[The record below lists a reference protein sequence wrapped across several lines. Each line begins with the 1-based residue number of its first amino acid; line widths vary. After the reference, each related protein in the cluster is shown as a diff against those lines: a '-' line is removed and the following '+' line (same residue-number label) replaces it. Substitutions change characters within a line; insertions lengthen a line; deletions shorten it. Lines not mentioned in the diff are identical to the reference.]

1 MKHKK
6 ELPEET
12 AFLAYEKVKE
22 RKRWQMAFRRYVV
35 EGIANENNAPFFG
48 LEIAVLKKWF
58 ELQFDET
65 LNWENFGINWQ
76 FEHILPI
83 AYFDFSNEDDLK
95 LCWNYINIRVD
106 SFQPNASRGSKID
119 VLAVKVYFEKL
130 YKQTNF
136 SIVAKMVE
144 KINQIELANIE
155 SNEAIE
161 DYINLNKQKLEKIAT
176 LSNNEFNKLNQG
188 ILLEDI
194 LLERELLKKFGS

>member
-1 MKHKK
+1 
-6 ELPEET
+6 
-12 AFLAYEKVKE
+12 
-22 RKRWQMAFRRYVV
+22 MAFRRYVV
-35 EGIANENNAPFFG
+35 EGIANENYAPFFG

-176 LSNNEFNKLNQG
+176 LSNYEFNKLNQG
-188 ILLEDI
+188 FIA
-194 LLERELLKKFGS
+194 

>member
-22 RKRWQMAFRRYVV
+22 RKRWQMAFRSYVV
-35 EGIANENNAPFFG
+35 EGIANENYAPFFE
-48 LEIAVLKKWF
+48 LEIAVLKKSS

-176 LSNNEFNKLNQG
+176 LSNYEFNKLNQG

-194 LLERELLKKFGS
+194 LIERELLKKFGS

>member
-1 MKHKK
+1 MKQKK

-12 AFLAYEKVKE
+12 ASLAYEKIKE

-35 EGIANENNAPFFG
+35 EGIANENYAPFFG
-48 LEIAVLKKWF
+48 LEIETLKKWF

-76 FEHILPI
+76 FEHIVPI
-83 AYFDFSNEDDLK
+83 AYFDFSNENDLK

-106 SFQPNASRGSKID
+106 SFQPNASSGSKID
-119 VLAVKVYFEKL
+119 VLAVKAYFEKL
-130 YKQTNF
+130 YKQTKF
-136 SIVAKMVE
+136 SIVAKMIE

-161 DYINLNKQKLEKIAT
+161 GYINLNKQKLEEIAT
-176 LSNNEFNKLNQG
+176 LSKHEFNKLNQG

>member
-1 MKHKK
+1 
-6 ELPEET
+6 
-12 AFLAYEKVKE
+12 
-22 RKRWQMAFRRYVV
+22 
-35 EGIANENNAPFFG
+35 
-48 LEIAVLKKWF
+48 
-58 ELQFDET
+58 LQFDET

-176 LSNNEFNKLNQG
+176 LSNYEFNKLNQG

>member
-35 EGIANENNAPFFG
+35 EGIANENYAPFFG

-83 AYFDFSNEDDLK
+83 AYFDFSNKDDLK

-176 LSNNEFNKLNQG
+176 LSNYEFNKLNQG